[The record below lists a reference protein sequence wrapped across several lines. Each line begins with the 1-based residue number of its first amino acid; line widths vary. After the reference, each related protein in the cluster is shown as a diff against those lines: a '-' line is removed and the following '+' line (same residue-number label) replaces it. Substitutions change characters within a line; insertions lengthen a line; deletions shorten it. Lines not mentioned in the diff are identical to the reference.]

1 MFGVLVLAAGKGTRM
16 RSKTPKVLHLM
27 LEEPILY
34 YPLKSALDAGFGE
47 TAVVVG
53 YEGEAVEGWVRENF
67 PESAIIWQR
76 EQRGTGHAAK
86 LAQEWWSAY
95 ENVLVLAGDAPLIT
109 SETLKY
115 FAERHISGGNDCSFL
130 SFTLADPTGYGRV
143 ITENGSVRVVEH
155 KDATEAERA
164 VHEVNSGMYIFRTA
178 ALASV
183 IDEISCQNAQGEY
196 YLPAR
201 SRSSRR
207 AAERSRRSTRT
218 TRSSSSASTTRYS
231 LQTRRASCATDQI
244 QLANAARIM
253 RDRIV
258 LSLMRDNGMHCMDPS
273 SVWIGPKVRVGRDVT
288 IHPSVQLWGETV
300 VEDGAFIGS
309 FTVLRNS
316 VIHENANIKGSVRLN
331 DSTVGP
337 RASAGPFSF
346 MREHGELL
354 ENAHMGRF
362 VEIKKSVIGRDSKV
376 PHLSYIGDTEIGEN
390 TNIGAGT
397 ITCNYDGVKK
407 NRTKIGSNCLIGSDT
422 MFVAPVEVG
431 DEVSTAAGSVITNRI
446 PDGALGVGR
455 ARQTNIEG
463 WSNRRRKKQSDGKS
477 RS

>member
-1 MFGVLVLAAGKGTRM
+1 MNQPEKSCGVLLLAAGKGTRM

-34 YPLKSALDAGFGE
+34 YPLRASLDAGFE
-47 TAVVVG
+47 HTAVVVG
-53 YEGEAVEGWVRENF
+53 YEGEAVEHWVKENF
-67 PESAIIWQR
+67 PDSSIIWQR

-95 ENVLVLAGDAPLIT
+95 ENVIVLAGDAPLIT

-115 FAERHISGGNDCSFL
+115 LAERHMLGGSDCSFL
-130 SFTLADPTGYGRV
+130 SFVLDDPTGYGRV
-143 ITENGSVRVVEH
+143 IRDGDKVRVVEH
-155 KDATEAERA
+155 KDATESERA
-164 VHEVNSGMYIFRTA
+164 VREVNSGMYIFRTE

-183 IDEISCQNAQGEY
+183 IDDLSCKNAQGEY
-196 YLPAR
+196 YLPDALALIAAR
-201 SRSSRR
+201 GGKVEAVLAGDS
-207 AAERSRRSTRT
+207 EQF
-218 TRSSSSASTTRYS
+218 
-231 LQTRRASCATDQI
+231 LGINDQI
-244 QLANAARIM
+244 QLANASRIM

-258 LSLMRDNGMHCMDPS
+258 FSLMRDNGLHCMDPS
-273 SVWIGPKVRVGRDVT
+273 SVWIGPKVKVGRDVT

-309 FTVLRNS
+309 FSVLRNS
-316 VIHENANIKGSVRLN
+316 VVRENANLKGSVRLN
-331 DSTVGP
+331 DSTIGP

-362 VEIKKSVIGRDSKV
+362 VEIKKSVVGKDSKV
-376 PHLSYIGDTEIGEN
+376 PHLSYIGDTVIGEN

-455 ARQTNIEG
+455 ARQSNIEG
-463 WSNRRRKKQSDGKS
+463 WSERRRKKLTEGKVS
-477 RS
+477 

>member
-164 VHEVNSGMYIFRTA
+164 VREVNSGMYIFRTA

-196 YLPAR
+196 YLPDALALIAAR
-201 SRSSRR
+201 GGKVE
-207 AAERSRRSTRT
+207 AVHADDAEQF
-218 TRSSSSASTTRYS
+218 
-231 LQTRRASCATDQI
+231 LGINDQI

-273 SVWIGPKVRVGRDVT
+273 SVWIGPKAKVGRDVT

-316 VIHENANIKGSVRLN
+316 VIRENANIKGSVRLN